1 MDILQ
6 GIHPIFPLGFSL
18 KHAPFCGMLK
28 IFIGLFMCQFFTA
41 YYLPVEKS
49 VFSILYLC
57 VVQNSGIHSSGSAA
71 ELNYVFSLGGRVSG
85 CRPFPGKCKDIVSF
99 YIMIDI

>member
-1 MDILQ
+1 MEILQ

-49 VFSILYLC
+49 VQHFIPVCGPEFWYSQFGVC
-57 VVQNSGIHSSGSAA
+57 
-71 ELNYVFSLGGRVSG
+71 
-85 CRPFPGKCKDIVSF
+85 CRT
-99 YIMIDI
+99 